1 MALYRYFIYVLLQ
14 RKNNLCR
21 RIRIEKQKNKEKA
34 AGEKKG
40 GAAACNDATPIMEI
54 EHRGSPAHP
63 PPQPQAVPP
72 ENVSQPGT
80 AVSATESTDPFM
92 EDILDLPG
100 IDEFDIDYDGLD
112 FDLEEEDDDEEDGGH
127 VDGFG
132 LAPSTD
138 RSSRYP

>member
-1 MALYRYFIYVLLQ
+1 
-14 RKNNLCR
+14 
-21 RIRIEKQKNKEKA
+21 
-34 AGEKKG
+34 
-40 GAAACNDATPIMEI
+40 MEI
-54 EHRGSPAHP
+54 EHRGTPARP

-80 AVSATESTDPFM
+80 AASATERTDPFM

-112 FDLEEEDDDEEDGGH
+112 FDLEEEDDDEEEGGH

-132 LAPSTD
+132 LAP
-138 RSSRYP
+138 